1 MVAVHTL
8 EILPTVEEL
17 NEAVGRAFLARLS
30 TLVDEAEVGSRINL
44 AISGGAVTTSL
55 LPSLLPR
62 VGDVDWSRVRVWLVD
77 ERFVP
82 AGHADRNDD
91 QAWEGFFHAA
101 SGVELVRMPTS
112 DESAPGA
119 GSLDAATSA
128 FEATWT
134 ELMGSGSFDIALIG
148 MGPDG
153 HICSLFPG
161 RVALEEPSPI
171 LAIRNSPKPPPER
184 ITVSMPVMRACG
196 EVWLTTAGSAKAD
209 ALGRAF
215 AGASPLDIPVAGVL
229 TPTTRVYLDEPAAAS
244 IATLAP

>member
-1 MVAVHTL
+1 MVDVHTL
-8 EILPTVEEL
+8 EVYPTVEEL

-161 RVALEEPSPI
+161 RVDLEEPSPI

-184 ITVSMPVMRACG
+184 ITVSMPVMRACP
-196 EVWLTTAGSAKAD
+196 EVWLTTAGEGKAE
-209 ALGRAF
+209 AVGRAF

>member
-8 EILPTVEEL
+8 EVLPTVEEL
-17 NEAVGRAFLARLS
+17 NQAVGRAFLARLR
-30 TLVDEAEVGSRINL
+30 TLINEAGAGSRIDL
-44 AISGGAVTTSL
+44 AISGGAITTSL
-55 LPSLLPR
+55 LPSLLPF
-62 VGDVDWSRVRVWLVD
+62 VGEVDWSRVRVWLVD
-77 ERFVP
+77 ERYVP
-82 AGHADRNDD
+82 AGDEDRNDD

-101 SGVELVRMPTS
+101 SGVELMRMPTS
-112 DESAPGA
+112 DASAPG
-119 GSLDAATSA
+119 GGCLDAATSA

-134 ELMGSGSFDIALIG
+134 ELMGTGSFDIALIG

-161 RVALEEPSPI
+161 RVDLEEPSPI

-184 ITVSMPVMRACG
+184 ITVSMPIMRACG

-215 AGASPLDIPVAGVL
+215 AGASPFDLPVAGIL
-229 TPTTRVYLDEPAAAS
+229 GPSTRVYLDEAAAAS
-244 IATLAP
+244 MATLAP

>member
-44 AISGGAVTTSL
+44 AISGGAVATSL

-161 RVALEEPSPI
+161 RVDLEEPSPI

>member
-8 EILPTVEEL
+8 EVLPSVEEL

-30 TLVDEAEVGSRINL
+30 ALIDDAGAGFRVDL
-44 AISGGAVTTSL
+44 AISGGAITTSL
-55 LPSLLPR
+55 LPSLLPF
-62 VGDVDWSRVRVWLVD
+62 VGEVDWSRVRVWLVD
-77 ERFVP
+77 ERYVP
-82 AGHADRNDD
+82 TGDEDRNDD
-91 QAWEGFFHAA
+91 QAWEGFFRAA
-101 SGVELVRMPTS
+101 IGVEFVRMPTS
-112 DESAPGA
+112 DVSAPGA
-119 GSLDAATSA
+119 GSLDDATAAFAATWA
-128 FEATWT
+128 
-134 ELMGSGSFDIALIG
+134 ELMGERSFDIALIG
-148 MGPDG
+148 MGPDA

-161 RVALEEPSPI
+161 RVDMNEASPI
-171 LAIRNSPKPPPER
+171 LAIRNSPKPPPQR

-229 TPTTRVYLDEPAAAS
+229 APTTRVYLDEAAAAN

>member
-1 MVAVHTL
+1 MVCVHTL
-8 EILPTVEEL
+8 EVLPGAKAL
-17 NEAVGRAFLARLS
+17 NEAVGRAFLARLRA
-30 TLVDEAEVGSRINL
+30 LIDEVEVGSRVDL
-44 AISGGAVTTSL
+44 AISGGAVATSL

-161 RVALEEPSPI
+161 RVDLEEPSPI

>member
-1 MVAVHTL
+1 MILVHTL
-8 EILPTVEEL
+8 EVFPSVKAL
-17 NEAVGRAFLARLS
+17 NEAVGRAFLARLRA
-30 TLVDEAEVGSRINL
+30 LIDEAGAGSRVDL
-44 AISGGAVTTSL
+44 AISGGAITTSL
-55 LPSLLPR
+55 LPSLLPF
-62 VGDVDWSRVRVWLVD
+62 VGEVDWSRVRVWLVD

-101 SGVELVRMPTS
+101 SGVELMRMPTS
-112 DESAPGA
+112 DASAPG
-119 GSLDAATSA
+119 GGCLDAATTA
-128 FEATWT
+128 FANTWR
-134 ELMGSGSFDIALIG
+134 ELMGDRSFDIALIG

-161 RVALEEPSPI
+161 RIDLEEPSPI

-184 ITVSMPVMRACG
+184 ITVSMPVMRACP

-215 AGASPLDIPVAGVL
+215 AGASPFDLPVAGIL
-229 TPTTRVYLDEPAAAS
+229 SPSTRVYLDETAAAR
-244 IATLAP
+244 IA